1 MARNKEM
8 AQVMKV
14 LERMSARMD
23 ESKKMM
29 EFMAITL
36 QIIVKHTPNK
46 DGETL
51 PMKKVKFMEKEK

>member
-1 MARNKEM
+1 M